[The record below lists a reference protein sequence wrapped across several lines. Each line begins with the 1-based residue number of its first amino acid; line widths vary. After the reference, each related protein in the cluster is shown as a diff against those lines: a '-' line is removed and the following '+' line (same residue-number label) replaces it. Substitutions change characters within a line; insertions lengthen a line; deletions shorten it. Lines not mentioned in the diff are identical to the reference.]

1 MTGACAGACCSLK
14 RNKSCFSLRSNKHPH
29 KHRSQNSIIYNTFC
43 SLAGACAVNNM
54 SLAAIARRMSRQ
66 CCKEYY
72 FWICERE
79 GDHWR
84 APWVGGS
91 RRLPLLAVPWR
102 STSACVFSLPSALA
116 SLLPSSLALSPSPT
130 SLSPSLSFSLWRPP
144 LIRFRPKIL
153 NHLGQYYS
161 EMFARYGSLV
171 QIWFFRWF
179 ELVHDMLLCLCSVGC
194 YL

>member
-1 MTGACAGACCSLK
+1 MPPLEPEPLIGEIPASCIHTYSAGDCC
-14 RNKSCFSLRSNKHPH
+14 
-29 KHRSQNSIIYNTFC
+29 QNGIFYNT
-43 SLAGACAVNNM
+43 ST
-54 SLAAIARRMSRQ
+54 RRMSRK
-66 CCKEYY
+66 CCKQYY

-102 STSACVFSLPSALA
+102 STFACVFSLPFALS

-144 LIRFRPKIL
+144 LPRFRPKVL
-153 NHLGQYYS
+153 NHPGQYYP
-161 EMFARYGSLV
+161 EMFARYGSLA
-171 QIWFFRWF
+171 QICFFRWF

-194 YL
+194 FLTYLLI